1 MARKDNTFIGVFD
14 TQAEVLSKVTEL
26 KAQGY
31 NESDMYVVGQDDN
44 SFSMVQNQTDVH
56 VDAAGEKEDQGFM
69 GKFMSALSGESSS
82 MEAFNGMGLDQH
94 EQEDYYRQV
103 QNGKLVLY
111 VDSDYGDSYD
121 RYSQSY
127 NSSSGTGHTSS
138 ETAAGFGS
146 STTSGLTSND
156 RDTLGSSSDTS
167 GTFGSSS
174 SGTGSTFGSTTDND
188 STFGSTSGTTGSTA
202 GNTFDSSRD
211 EANMTDEER
220 LRLHEERLN
229 VGKERVQTGEVNVG
243 KHVVEENQ
251 SIEVPVER
259 EEVYVE
265 RRPVNEEVTGT
276 DTFRDTNDT
285 INVPV
290 SEERVNVSKKDVVSE
305 EIVVGKKKVQDT
317 EHVNETVRRE
327 VADIDEDDNTTNTT
341 DRNNKGF

>member
-1 MARKDNTFIGVFD
+1 MARKDNTFIGVFN

-31 NESDMYVVGQDDN
+31 NENDMYVVGQDEN

-56 VDAAGEKEDQGFM
+56 VDAAGGQNEDQGFM
-69 GKFMSALSGESSS
+69 GKFMSALSGDSSS
-82 MEAFNGMGLDQH
+82 AGAFNGMGLDQH
-94 EQEDYYRQV
+94 EEDEYLRQV

-127 NSSSGTGHTSS
+127 NSSSGTGSTSS
-138 ETAAGFGS
+138 ESAAGFGS

-156 RDTLGSSSDTS
+156 RDTFGSSSDTS
-167 GTFGSSS
+167 GTFGSTSS
-174 SGTGSTFGSTTDND
+174 DSG
-188 STFGSTSGTTGSTA
+188 STFGSTSGTTDSTTGGTFGSST
-202 GNTFDSSRD
+202 DST
-211 EANMTDEER
+211 TDEER

-229 VGKERVQTGEVNVG
+229 VGTERVQTGEVNVG

-265 RRPVNEEVTGT
+265 RRPVNEEVT
-276 DTFRDTNDT
+276 DADAFRNTNET

-305 EIVVGKKKVQDT
+305 EIVVGKKKIQDT

-327 VADIDEDDNTTNTT
+327 VADIDEDDNTRNTT
-341 DRNNKGF
+341 NRNNTNNNNNNSF